1 MKLQHAPLREN
12 QSQNKNNKNEN
23 ANPNSNDMLA
33 YYSTEQI
40 EKYGVVGIELLLK
53 TTIEACGVK
62 IT

>member
-12 QSQNKNNKNEN
+12 QSQNKNNKNEI
-23 ANPNSNDMLA
+23 ANPNDMLA

>member
-12 QSQNKNNKNEN
+12 QSQNKVNRNEN

-53 TTIEACGVK
+53 TTIEAYGVK